1 MQKKWCIHGERW
13 ININAAGC
21 AWRRATRGSFCPLCF
36 SRLDIYLFVI
46 MHYFHG
52 QTLYRMHS
60 DTCLSLLFLENSCAI
75 HLLKNYLRPTQQER
89 IVAYYCKLSQLPMVG
104 EVIGLPG
111 EPNFT
116 TFLNQYDFQLY
127 LKYLIFAQR

>member
-13 ININAAGC
+13 ININAACC

-75 HLLKNYLRPTQQER
+75 HLLKNYLENLLGQWDGS
-89 IVAYYCKLSQLPMVG
+89 AGKDACSK
-104 EVIGLPG
+104 PG
-111 EPNFT
+111 
-116 TFLNQYDFQLY
+116 DRS
-127 LKYLIFAQR
+127 LIP